1 MVNTNLDLGTTALSK
16 GLERIKN
23 ESSTRLIRPTLS
35 NGNGEDTQWESIYYN
50 DHWKGVEKNEP
61 MLLQWSFKV

>member
-50 DHWKGVEKNEP
+50 DH
-61 MLLQWSFKV
+61 LRR

>member
-35 NGNGEDTQWESIYYN
+35 NGNGEDTRCTSSY
-50 DHWKGVEKNEP
+50 
-61 MLLQWSFKV
+61 